1 MNTWLISISKI
12 DLQSNFFMKQNEIH
26 YIHYINQ
33 DNLIFCLIKGFESMS
48 ATMANSSFIEGLK
61 GENFVGDIECS
72 HKEHNKSVKHES
84 KWMRVWTH

>member
-1 MNTWLISISKI
+1 MHK
-12 DLQSNFFMKQNEIH
+12 
-26 YIHYINQ
+26 IHYINQ
-33 DNLIFCLIKGFESMS
+33 DNLIFGLMKGFEWMS

-72 HKEHNKSVKHES
+72 HKEHNKSVKHEL